1 MVVLVGIPARQ
12 SPHIVIIHNFLLVS
26 VWNLLLNSYVEVGYR
41 LEDGEKTF
49 KDTKRKAQRDIGKG

>member
-1 MVVLVGIPARQ
+1 MEVLVGIPARQ

-41 LEDGEKTF
+41 LEDGEKHLKTR
-49 KDTKRKAQRDIGKG
+49 KEKRSAI